1 MIPNK
6 NMHFGANLFAKREC
20 TRITE
25 STASRHE
32 QNKAIEGKFF
42 EQTVALPPVKCPNL
56 SFSMNAD

>member
-1 MIPNK
+1 MN
-6 NMHFGANLFAKREC
+6 FCANLFAKREC

-42 EQTVALPPVKCPNL
+42 EQTVTLPPVKCLNL
-56 SFSMNAD
+56 YFSMNSD